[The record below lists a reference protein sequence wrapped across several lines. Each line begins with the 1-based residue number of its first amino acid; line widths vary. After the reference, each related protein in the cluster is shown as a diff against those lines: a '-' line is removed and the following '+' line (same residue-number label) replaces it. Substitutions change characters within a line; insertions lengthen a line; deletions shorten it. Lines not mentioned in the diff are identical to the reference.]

1 MKKILYFTDDFS
13 QENQDFAKEHGLLIR
28 NAQAYETVDYLEK
41 CDMVCGDVPLAYE
54 QSYPIFE
61 LPQVGQSNHQEPSNL
76 PKNSQDDE
84 QPEPLDEVVETPMAD
99 EASDETASVPSVD
112 EATKDE
118 LTDEPKSAE
127 PTDKTAKTTKA
138 KTTKKSA

>member
-1 MKKILYFTDDFS
+1 MKKILYFTHDFS

-61 LPQVGQSNHQEPSNL
+61 LPQVGQFNHQEPSNL

-84 QPEPLDEVVETPMAD
+84 QSEPLDEVAETPTID
-99 EASDETASVPSVD
+99 EIGDEPTEVPSV
-112 EATKDE
+112 EVAKDE
-118 LTDEPKSAE
+118 LADEPKSAE